1 MFIFGDYCYILDKF
15 LLNKKLIPYIIQDFT
30 KRVKKLIT
38 TRIDSLKVGST
49 PASRRSSRLQS
60 KHLRVIKIKRIAAC

>member
-49 PASRRSSRLQS
+49 PCVEEIFKTS
-60 KHLRVIKIKRIAAC
+60 V